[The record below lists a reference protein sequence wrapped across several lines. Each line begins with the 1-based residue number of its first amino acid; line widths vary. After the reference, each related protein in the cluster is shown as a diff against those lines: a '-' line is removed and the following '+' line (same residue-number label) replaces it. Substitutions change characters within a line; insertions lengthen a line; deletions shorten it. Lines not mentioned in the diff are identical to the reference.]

1 MWVGGWLLGGSGC
14 AKLIGYACNLLP
26 RRLNGD
32 KDTWVL
38 GMMYTKHKL
47 EPLPTTPGF
56 LFIDYLGDSW
66 GRKVHGQVRVSSS
79 WESLCHNSE
88 LIQDMP
94 ATSRPVCFERAHLIS
109 RVPTAATA

>member
-1 MWVGGWLLGGSGC
+1 MVFC
-14 AKLIGYACNLLP
+14 FNLTSL
-26 RRLNGD
+26 RLNGD

-47 EPLPTTPGF
+47 EPLATTPGF

-66 GRKVHGQVRVSSS
+66 GRKVHGQVRVKLRFS
-79 WESLCHNSE
+79 CHSK

-94 ATSRPVCFERAHLIS
+94 ATSRALL
-109 RVPTAATA
+109 